1 MRKSVW
7 ILVVAVTLL
16 SCADNDEI
24 EKQIAAFQEETIVL
38 PELVKVEHREITRG
52 DEIAGQEMQCRSTLK
67 AT

>member
-1 MRKSVW
+1 MT
-7 ILVVAVTLL
+7 ILCLC
-16 SCADNDEI
+16 SIRCDCADNDEI
-24 EKQIAAFQEETIVL
+24 EKQIVAFQEETIVL